1 MSFLG
6 NVANG
11 DILVYHSKMM
21 IHISFL
27 ILLFLT
33 HRSFSNVKEK
43 RNTITILRL
52 DRYAFEKAHPPSNVT
67 WPTLEMPISR
77 LSWLSPKSK

>member
-21 IHISFL
+21 IHIYFF
-27 ILLFLT
+27 IILFLT
-33 HRSFSNVKEK
+33 HTSLGNVKEK

-52 DRYAFEKAHPPSNVT
+52 D
-67 WPTLEMPISR
+67 
-77 LSWLSPKSK
+77 

>member
-27 ILLFLT
+27 IILFLT
-33 HRSFSNVKEK
+33 HTSLGNVKEK
-43 RNTITILRL
+43 INTITILRL
-52 DRYAFEKAHPPSNVT
+52 D
-67 WPTLEMPISR
+67 
-77 LSWLSPKSK
+77 

>member
-6 NVANG
+6 NMAIG
-11 DILVYHSKMM
+11 DILVKHSKVM
-21 IHISFL
+21 IHTSFL

-33 HRSFSNVKEK
+33 HTSLGNVKEK

-52 DRYAFEKAHPPSNVT
+52 DLYA
-67 WPTLEMPISR
+67 
-77 LSWLSPKSK
+77 

>member
-33 HRSFSNVKEK
+33 HTSLGNVKEK

-52 DRYAFEKAHPPSNVT
+52 D
-67 WPTLEMPISR
+67 
-77 LSWLSPKSK
+77 